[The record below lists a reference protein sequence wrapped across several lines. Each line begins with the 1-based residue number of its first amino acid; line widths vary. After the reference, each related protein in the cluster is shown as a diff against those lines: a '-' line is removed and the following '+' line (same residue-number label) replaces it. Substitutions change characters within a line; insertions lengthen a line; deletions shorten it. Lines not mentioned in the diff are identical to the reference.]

1 MYFKKL
7 LYSLLCVMMFF
18 SCTQPEKTETTD
30 ANAFENMDTT
40 KVLPT
45 FFPVQT
51 FILGEIETLSKSN
64 SVITR
69 VERNNEVPDSTKI
82 TLKEWKEIAN
92 ALFYPAIDSLSL
104 SSHFIENKFLDQ
116 SIGSITLTYE
126 PNKNKPDSIPWENWN
141 VYIHPEN
148 QEISRLFLVKKIGN
162 NQIEQITWI
171 PGKFCKVV
179 MINEDP
185 LCKLNKTKE
194 QMFYWG
200 K

>member
-1 MYFKKL
+1 
-7 LYSLLCVMMFF
+7 MMFF
-18 SCTQPEKTETTD
+18 SCTESEKTGNSD

-51 FILGEIETLSKSN
+51 FILGEIESLSKSN
-64 SVITR
+64 AVVTR
-69 VERNNEVPDSTKI
+69 VEKNKDIPDSVKI
-82 TLKEWKEIAN
+82 TSKEWKEIVST
-92 ALFYPAIDSLSL
+92 LFYPAIDSTTL
-104 SSHFIENKFLDQ
+104 SSHFIENKFFDQ

-126 PNKNKPDSIPWENWN
+126 PKKNKPDSIPWENWF
-141 VYIHPEN
+141 VYIDPEN
-148 QEISRLFLVKKIGN
+148 QEISRLFLVKKMEH
-162 NQIEQITWI
+162 NQLEQITWI

-179 MINEDP
+179 TINEDP
-185 LCKLNKTKE
+185 QCKLNKTKE

>member
-1 MYFKKL
+1 
-7 LYSLLCVMMFF
+7 MFF
-18 SCTQPEKTETTD
+18 SCTQSEKTETSD
-30 ANAFENMDTT
+30 ANAFENMDTS

-51 FILGEIETLSKSN
+51 YILGEIETLSKSN
-64 SVITR
+64 SAIIR
-69 VERNNEVPDSTKI
+69 IEKSKDVPDSVKI

-92 ALFYPAIDSLSL
+92 SLFYPSIDSLTL
-104 SSHFIENKFLDQ
+104 SSHFIENKFFDQ

-148 QEISRLFLVKKIGN
+148 QEVSRLFFVKKIGN
-162 NQIEQITWI
+162 KQIEQITWI

-179 MINEDP
+179 TINEDP
-185 LCKLNKTKE
+185 QCKLNKTKE